1 MWVGCWPRWQ
11 KHRQSEVCGP
21 RLAVESLVRGWRL
34 AVESLVRGWRLAVGG
49 WRLRV
54 WSAVGGCGLCC
65 GLKMLYASCT
75 LTSFTV
81 HTTAHTLLNA
91 RLTAAQAERRAA
103 AAGVGRDVKILMTNT
118 VFTATPGFG
127 PSLLMMASITKAELP
142 SEGVVTVHTSYC
154 WVTKGTY

>member
-1 MWVGCWPRWQ
+1 MGQNRPLPR
-11 KHRQSEVCGP
+11 GP
-21 RLAVESLVRGWRL
+21 RGPTLGGPSQALNAGRDGKNTGSLRFVVR
-34 AVESLVRGWRLAVGG
+34 G